1 MCKKQDISHRNGQV
15 LNSVG
20 NLNDLK
26 FRCQS
31 GMEENHWYNKPAEW
45 ITSLQCLYL
54 AHSGWYVPN
63 WTIRVHQ
70 RIWLQKG
77 QDQTVWIVASPSAL
91 IIHAQLFWTRVL
103 HLAFA
108 LPIGLF
114 WLIVHVF
121 GCCNVPK
128 IQVNWARFPVQST
141 PTGKKSG
148 QTSLVPPDCIDK
160 LITLYIHIV
169 YHPHLW
175 IWGWGT
181 HGPTF
186 FGAFLVNTIP
196 MKIIK

>member
-1 MCKKQDISHRNGQV
+1 MCKKQNISHRNGQV

-20 NLNDLK
+20 NLNHLK

-91 IIHAQLFWTRVL
+91 TIHAQLFWTRVL
-103 HLAFA
+103 HWAFA
-108 LPIGLF
+108 LPHWVILAYRTCLRLLQRPQNTSQPGS
-114 WLIVHVF
+114 
-121 GCCNVPK
+121 
-128 IQVNWARFPVQST
+128 FPRA
-141 PTGKKSG
+141 
-148 QTSLVPPDCIDK
+148 
-160 LITLYIHIV
+160 IHADRKEK
-169 YHPHLW
+169 W
-175 IWGWGT
+175 T
-181 HGPTF
+181 
-186 FGAFLVNTIP
+186 N
-196 MKIIK
+196 

>member
-1 MCKKQDISHRNGQV
+1 MCKKQNISHRNGQV

-20 NLNDLK
+20 NLNHLK

-45 ITSLQCLYL
+45 ITSLQCILHIL
-54 AHSGWYVPN
+54 GDMFQTERSGFTSESGSKKAKIKPFELLPRPRPSQYMRN
-63 WTIRVHQ
+63 FFELGFCTGH
-70 RIWLQKG
+70 LL
-77 QDQTVWIVASPSAL
+77 SPL
-91 IIHAQLFWTRVL
+91 GYF
-103 HLAFA
+103 
-108 LPIGLF
+108 GLSYMS
-114 WLIVHVF
+114 F

-160 LITLYIHIV
+160 LITLHIHIV